1 MARHVKNKKKNR
13 HGTAF
18 WDQEYTKAEH
28 LALSEDASGD
38 LMKFGR
44 WMERRSKRT
53 LLNPMNSAI
62 DLGCGNGRN
71 LIYLAHTFGMRG
83 VGYDSS
89 AAAIKEAKRLSEGTN
104 LTYEVRSMAGKLTV
118 PDESQT
124 LALDMMSSHFLK
136 KDERELLRDEIHRV
150 LKPGG
155 FLFMKTFL
163 SDGDLHTARLL
174 KEAPGDEPGSY
185 IHPVIG
191 VQEYVYSEAELRE
204 FLEEKFIIHKVYTSH
219 KHKSKGKAWK
229 RRTISIYAEKDPYE

>member
-18 WDQEYTKAEH
+18 WDQEYTQAEH

-71 LIYLAHTFGMRG
+71 LIYLANTFGMRG

-104 LTYEVRSMAGKLTV
+104 LTYEVRSMVGKITV

-163 SDGDLHTARLL
+163 SDEDLHTIRLL